1 MMPLIRPHRVE
12 VRHRVVVGRDEYG
25 NEVAD
30 WRVSEADVY
39 MSAERATAT
48 EDGSVGRARWTLV
61 AGPEVRLERGD
72 RVEWGGRAYVVV
84 VDPLV
89 PQDLFTGA
97 ATHVEATVEE
107 AS

>member
-1 MMPLIRPHRVE
+1 MPLMAPHRVQ
-12 VRHRVVVGRDEYG
+12 VRHRAVSGRDEYG
-25 NEVAD
+25 NEIAEWVT
-30 WRVSEADVY
+30 SEADVY
-39 MSAERATAT
+39 MSATEATAT
-48 EDGSVGRARWTLV
+48 EDGAVGRSKWRLV
-61 AGPEVRLERGD
+61 AGPEVRLNRGD

-97 ATHVEATVEE
+97 ATHVEATLEE